1 MPRAVGHGI
10 GAGFVGAGGR
20 VGRATPPGRKRS
32 RTGTR
37 RLPGIACA
45 LPAEHE
51 RTWLCSR
58 PWRPASVTTNAGR
71 ADRPRR
77 LPVGR
82 LRPIPLSANAIVGL
96 RPRFVDQ
103 ECWRALPASA
113 SCHEAGPEDSPR
125 QSPHY
130 LHEAELRQV
139 DTDVL
144 RVRRLWAG
152 TSASFEASNARWT
165 ARGCRWCAS
174 LAPLRNRSSA
184 QGSVRRLSNQN
195 VRTE

>member
-1 MPRAVGHGI
+1 MPRAVGRGI

-82 LRPIPLSANAIVGL
+82 LRPIPLSANVIVGL

-139 DTDVL
+139 DRTCCVSVGFGRERRRAL
-144 RVRRLWAG
+144 RQATQGGPQEGVDGALLWLPLETGAQPRAP
-152 TSASFEASNARWT
+152 SAA
-165 ARGCRWCAS
+165 CRI
-174 LAPLRNRSSA
+174 
-184 QGSVRRLSNQN
+184 
-195 VRTE
+195 RT